1 MVLDLGGPLQKQSFA
16 VVVFDQFRQLWST
29 REVRVSLWPVVNFI
43 GPATATMARSRS
55 RSPRSNLQIA
65 DQKIVFI
72 GTSTRFDLGQKY
84 CGVNN
89 GLFKCKERVK
99 ELGGEVVGTVA
110 SGRKI
115 IPKDEKIIER
125 ADLVVK
131 MSNYADV
138 DLQKAEAASSETF
151 RTPFCVRMRHLA
163 IFLFSP

>member
-1 MVLDLGGPLQKQSFA
+1 
-16 VVVFDQFRQLWST
+16 
-29 REVRVSLWPVVNFI
+29 
-43 GPATATMARSRS
+43 MASRRSRSRS
-55 RSPRSNLQIA
+55 RSPAAAKGAPRGSIA

-89 GLFKCKERVK
+89 GLFKCKERVR

-138 DLQKAEAASSETF
+138 DLQKAESERKKVVDQETF
-151 RTPFCVRMRHLA
+151 LVS
-163 IFLFSP
+163 LFETTVLRL

>member
-1 MVLDLGGPLQKQSFA
+1 
-16 VVVFDQFRQLWST
+16 
-29 REVRVSLWPVVNFI
+29 
-43 GPATATMARSRS
+43 MARARS

-89 GLFKCKERVK
+89 GLFKCKERIK

-115 IPKDEKIIER
+115 IPKDEKMIER

-138 DLQKAEAASSETF
+138 DLQKAETEQKKVVDQETF
-151 RTPFCVRMRHLA
+151 MA
-163 IFLFSP
+163 ALFETTVLRL

>member
-1 MVLDLGGPLQKQSFA
+1 
-16 VVVFDQFRQLWST
+16 
-29 REVRVSLWPVVNFI
+29 
-43 GPATATMARSRS
+43 MARARS

-89 GLFKCKERVK
+89 GLFKCKERIK

-115 IPKDEKIIER
+115 IPKDEKMIER

-131 MSNYADV
+131 QLGVVEQRVQPAPQLEGRRFVSPKWFYGGV
-138 DLQKAEAASSETF
+138 QCASCMFKYS
-151 RTPFCVRMRHLA
+151 
-163 IFLFSP
+163 